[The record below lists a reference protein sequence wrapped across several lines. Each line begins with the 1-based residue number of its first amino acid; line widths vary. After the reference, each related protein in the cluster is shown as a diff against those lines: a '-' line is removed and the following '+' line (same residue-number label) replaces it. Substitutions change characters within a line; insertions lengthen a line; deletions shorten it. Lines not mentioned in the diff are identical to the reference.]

1 MIGIRPT
8 LIAASAALILAS
20 PAAGQGDPCAKY
32 EDPLAYNACLARQGP
47 QAHGAKP
54 TRDAG
59 GRGAI
64 AAKRG
69 PHGRERME
77 FTVTPSR

>member
-1 MIGIRPT
+1 MSAFRRT
-8 LIAASAALILAS
+8 LLAASAGLILAG
-20 PAAGQGDPCAKY
+20 PASGQGDPCAKY

-54 TRDAG
+54 ARDAG
-59 GRGAI
+59 GHGAI
-64 AAKRG
+64 PARRG